1 MDLRSELKARKEK
14 VEKYLENI
22 FDPIIQANLRSAMEH
37 LPNAGGKR
45 LRPICAMLACELAGG
60 RVREVLPFGVAL
72 ELIHNFTLV
81 HDDIMDEDDLR
92 RGTPTVHTVF
102 SIPTAINAGNGLH
115 SHAFDIVTR
124 SNCSDST
131 FRRLVREMA
140 VTVRAIGEGQ
150 QDDIDFE
157 KRDDVTV
164 EEYFRM
170 IENKTAKIF
179 EMACRGGALISGA
192 GEEAVSALGEFGMNF
207 GISFQLSDDHLD
219 VVSVSDELGKPSKS
233 DLKNNKKTLIIVT
246 AFEKAGSVER
256 KILSRVLGNQ
266 SATEEDLDRAA
277 EVLVKLGSV
286 ECARME
292 AERYAKRAKRS
303 LDYFSPS
310 PAKEV
315 LEALADYNIT
325 RKF

>member
-1 MDLRSELKARKEK
+1 MDLRSELVKRKER

-22 FDPIIQANLRSAMEH
+22 FDPIVQANLRRAMEH

-60 RVREVLPFGVAL
+60 RVHEVMPFGVAL

-92 RGTPTVHTVF
+92 RGTPTVHKAF
-102 SIPTAINAGNGLH
+102 SVPTAINAGNGLH

-124 SNCSDST
+124 SNCSDAT

-157 KRDDVTV
+157 QRDDVTV
-164 EEYFRM
+164 GEYFRM

-192 GEEAVSALGEFGMNF
+192 GEEAVTALGEFGINF
-207 GISFQLSDDHLD
+207 GISFQLSDDYLD
-219 VVSVSDELGKPSKS
+219 VVSLSRELGKPSKS
-233 DLKNNKKTLIIVT
+233 DLKKNKKTLIIVS
-246 AFEKAGSVER
+246 AFEKAGPAEK
-256 KILSRVLGNQ
+256 KILERVLGNQ
-266 SATEEDLDRAA
+266 SATAEELDRAA

-286 ECARME
+286 DHARME
-292 AERYAKRAKRS
+292 AERYAEKAKSS
-303 LDYFSPS
+303 LDFFSPG
-310 PAKEV
+310 PARAV
-315 LEALADYNIT
+315 LKALADYNIT
-325 RKF
+325 RKY

>member
-1 MDLRSELKARKEK
+1 MDLRWELETRKEK
-14 VEKYLENI
+14 VEEYLENI
-22 FDPIIQANLRSAMEH
+22 FDPIVQANLRAAMEH

-60 RVREVLPFGVAL
+60 SIHEVMPFGVAL

-124 SNCSDST
+124 SNCSHST

-157 KRDDVTV
+157 NRDDVTV

-179 EMACRGGALISGA
+179 EMAFRGAALISGA
-192 GEEAVSALGEFGMNF
+192 SEEAVSALGEFGMNF

-219 VVSVSDELGKPSKS
+219 VVSLSRELGKPSKS
-233 DLKNNKKTLIIVT
+233 DLKKNKKTLIIVT
-246 AFEKAGSVER
+246 AFEKAGPTER
-256 KILSRVLGNQ
+256 EILGRVLGNQ
-266 SATEEDLDRAA
+266 SATEEALNRAA
-277 EVLVKLGSV
+277 DVLVKLGSV
-286 ECARME
+286 DQARME
-292 AERYAKRAKRS
+292 AEQYAERAKRS
-303 LDYFSPS
+303 LDYFPPS
-310 PAKEV
+310 AAKEI

-325 RKF
+325 RKY

>member
-1 MDLRSELKARKEK
+1 LNLRLELESRKNE
-14 VEKYLENI
+14 VEEYLKNI
-22 FDPIIQANLRSAMEH
+22 FDPIVQANLRSAMEH

-60 RVREVLPFGVAL
+60 RVEEVMPFGVAL

-92 RGTPTVHTVF
+92 RGTPTVHNEF

-124 SNCSDST
+124 SNCSDAT

-157 KRDDVTV
+157 IRDDVTV

-192 GEEAVSALGEFGMNF
+192 SEEAVLALGDFGMNF

-219 VVSVSDELGKPSKS
+219 VVSLSHEMGKTSKS
-233 DLKNNKKTLIIVT
+233 DLKKNKKTLIIVT
-246 AFEKAGSVER
+246 AFEKAGPAER
-256 KILSRVLGNQ
+256 KILDRVLGNQ
-266 SATEEDLDRAA
+266 SASEKDLDKAA

-286 ECARME
+286 DRARRE
-292 AERYAKRAKRS
+292 AERYAERAKRS
-303 LDYFSPS
+303 LDFFSPS
-310 PAKEV
+310 PAKAV
-315 LEALADYNIT
+315 LKALADYNIT
-325 RKF
+325 RKY